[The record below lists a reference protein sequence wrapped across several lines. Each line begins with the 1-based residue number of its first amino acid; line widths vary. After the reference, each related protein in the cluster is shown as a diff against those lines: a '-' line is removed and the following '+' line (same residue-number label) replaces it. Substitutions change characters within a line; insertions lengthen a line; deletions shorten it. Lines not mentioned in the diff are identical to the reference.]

1 MVFFTSLFDD
11 ELDVSF
17 QIDLLDLLVL
27 EDASETPF
35 F

>member
-1 MVFFTSLFDD
+1 MFFFTSLFDD

-17 QIDLLDLLVL
+17 QTDPIDLLAL
-27 EDASETPF
+27 ENASETPF

>member
-17 QIDLLDLLVL
+17 QIDMLDLLAL

>member
-11 ELDVSF
+11 ELDVSY
-17 QIDLLDLLVL
+17 QTDPLDLLAL
-27 EDASETPF
+27 ENASETPF